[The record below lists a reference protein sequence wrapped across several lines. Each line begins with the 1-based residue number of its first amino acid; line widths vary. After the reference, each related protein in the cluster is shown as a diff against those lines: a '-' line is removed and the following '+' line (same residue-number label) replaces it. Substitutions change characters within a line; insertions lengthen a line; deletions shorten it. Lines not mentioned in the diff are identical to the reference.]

1 MVIKNLPV
9 TALVMDK
16 LDCDILGGVP
26 FCKDNDISVHLKD
39 ELLSVQGI
47 NLPYGANCSNASSE
61 VYQATLRNDNA
72 KVLFPGDFVEMR
84 DESLK
89 LLNGEIAIEPRMDS
103 PADGN
108 WPLPSISRSHQWD
121 STYTEHRERT
131 NTIETFSTL
140 CTDSKGCFSQT
151 PQPTT
156 IATIPS
162 TPYPIM
168 NKTWSPR

>member
-1 MVIKNLPV
+1 
-9 TALVMDK
+9 MDK

-47 NLPYGANCSNASSE
+47 NLLYGANCSNASSE

-89 LLNGEIAIEPRMDS
+89 ILNGEIAIEPRMDS

-108 WPLPSISRSHQWD
+108 WPLPSISRVING
-121 STYTEHRERT
+121 TVRIP
-131 NTIETFSTL
+131 NTGNEPIQLKRSQHYAQIRRVVFP
-140 CTDSKGCFSQT
+140 QT

-162 TPYPIM
+162 TPIQ
-168 NKTWSPR
+168 S